1 MVLSRGGLTSAQG
14 IAVWRRELLFR
25 WEPDGAGEV
34 MWVEERIADE
44 LLLKGGLHHEY
55 SLWSTP
61 ALP

>member
-1 MVLSRGGLTSAQG
+1 M
-14 IAVWRRELLFR
+14 FR

-55 SLWSTP
+55 SPWSTP